1 MRIIK
6 FKKHSYKKKFKKEA
20 FDLMKN
26 VLSNFLVEK
35 IEIYKTGSEKY
46 PLHKIK
52 MKPFVSCSVSDISKS
67 RHTCNIKFKELK
79 KKKSYFPVKVFFIT
93 SKKEDFTKRLL
104 YCKKRKKCT

>member
-46 PLHKIK
+46 PLYKIK

-67 RHTCNIKFKELK
+67 RHTCNIKF
-79 KKKSYFPVKVFFIT
+79 T
-93 SKKEDFTKRLL
+93 
-104 YCKKRKKCT
+104 